1 MVASVFF
8 LRFSATPLVFESMP
22 VCAVL
27 TVSLLAGAL
36 ACACCSTVG
45 FIPDLC
51 SWELPVL
58 VLLAGSSG
66 VLRVICESALVF
78 STMDGVIFDPIF
90 DVEGAGFAAGL
101 PAACVVVVGC
111 VFVCLLM
118 VLVCWAVASCF
129 AAAAIWTG
137 ACGAV

>member
-27 TVSLLAGAL
+27 TVAVLAGAL
-36 ACACCSTVG
+36 ACAFCSTVG

-78 STMDGVIFDPIF
+78 STMAGVIFDPIF

-101 PAACVVVVGC
+101 PAACVDVDGSG
-111 VFVCLLM
+111 FVSELT
-118 VLVCWAVASCF
+118 VSVSWSVA
-129 AAAAIWTG
+129 
-137 ACGAV
+137 